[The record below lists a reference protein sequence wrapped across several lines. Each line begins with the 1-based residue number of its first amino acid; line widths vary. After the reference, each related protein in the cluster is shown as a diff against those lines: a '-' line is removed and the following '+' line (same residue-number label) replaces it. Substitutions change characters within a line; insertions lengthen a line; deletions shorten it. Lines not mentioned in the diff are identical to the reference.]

1 MKVIPETCRVVRTKF
16 DIYFFIR
23 EDFFLIT
30 PDRRPTSRDGK
41 CLDGFWPGKLKMTM
55 QTFISS
61 YFSSGYFKQKLCI
74 ACTGYIIV
82 NERISK

>member
-1 MKVIPETCRVVRTKF
+1 VSCAQKF
-16 DIYFFIR
+16 ISTFLL
-23 EDFFLIT
+23 EKTFFLIT
-30 PDRRPTSRDGK
+30 PDRRPTSSDGK

-82 NERISK
+82 NERINK